1 MNRFVLLLLSAFLLS
16 CASSANKELDSDEQF
31 ERLYVALGMD
41 DIMASMETI
50 EIDNSEIILRGF
62 SHLPQEVQDAML
74 AAMGTK
80 SVIESPI
87 NREVAK
93 EVFRTVLVG
102 LLSAEELS
110 IAADFYS
117 SEAGLKIH
125 HAIIDG
131 ENAVSEYLDSQQ

>member
-16 CASSANKELDSDEQF
+16 CASTANKELDSDEQF

-41 DIMASMETI
+41 DIMDSLESI

-87 NREVAK
+87 KNKALHRASW
-93 EVFRTVLVG
+93 LSVG
-102 LLSAEELS
+102 FS
-110 IAADFYS
+110 
-117 SEAGLKIH
+117 
-125 HAIIDG
+125 
-131 ENAVSEYLDSQQ
+131 